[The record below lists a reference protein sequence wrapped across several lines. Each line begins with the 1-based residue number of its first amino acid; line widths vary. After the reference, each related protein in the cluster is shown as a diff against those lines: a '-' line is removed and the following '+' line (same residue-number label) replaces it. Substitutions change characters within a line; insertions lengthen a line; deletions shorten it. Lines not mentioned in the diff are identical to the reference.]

1 MSEAAPPGPPEPPA
15 PEPPASEAPAAPEPV
30 APPAATSGQVG
41 QPRGVWFVALIGLV
55 TLGIYSIYWA
65 YKTGEEIKR
74 YSGEGLGGVLWLVI
88 WIVVSIVM
96 WFVSPSEVGKLYSRE
111 GQQPPVSG
119 VTGFW
124 LFLPLVG
131 YFIWIIKV
139 QGALNRFWESKG
151 AAA

>member
-1 MSEAAPPGPPEPPA
+1 
-15 PEPPASEAPAAPEPV
+15 
-30 APPAATSGQVG
+30 VG
-41 QPRGVWFVALIGLV
+41 HRRGIAFVIIISLV

-65 YKTGEEIKR
+65 YKTGDEIKR

-88 WIVVSIVM
+88 WIILGIVM

-111 GQQPPVSG
+111 GQHPPVSG

-124 LFLPLVG
+124 MLIPLVG
-131 YFIWIIKV
+131 WFIWIVKV

-151 AAA
+151 ATA

>member
-1 MSEAAPPGPPEPPA
+1 MSEAAPPGPPESP
-15 PEPPASEAPAAPEPV
+15 APEPV
-30 APPAATSGQVG
+30 AAPTATSGVIG

-55 TLGIYSIYWA
+55 TLGIYLIYWA
-65 YKTGEEIKR
+65 YKTGDEIKR

-88 WIVVSIVM
+88 WILIGIVM

-111 GQQPPVSG
+111 GQHAPVSG
-119 VTGFW
+119 KTGFW

-131 YFIWIIKV
+131 YFVWIIKV

-151 AAA
+151 ATA

>member
-1 MSEAAPPGPPEPPA
+1 MSEAAPPGPPESP
-15 PEPPASEAPAAPEPV
+15 APEPV
-30 APPAATSGQVG
+30 AAPTATSGQIG

-55 TLGIYSIYWA
+55 TLGIYLIYWA
-65 YKTGEEIKR
+65 YKTGDEIKR

-88 WIVVSIVM
+88 WILIGIVM

-111 GQQPPVSG
+111 GQHAPVSG
-119 VTGFW
+119 KTGFW

-131 YFIWIIKV
+131 YFVWIIKV

-151 AAA
+151 ATA

>member
-1 MSEAAPPGPPEPPA
+1 MTEAAAATPA
-15 PEPPASEAPAAPEPV
+15 EPV
-30 APPAATSGQVG
+30 ARPLG
-41 QPRGVWFVALIGLV
+41 QPRGVLFVILIGLV

-65 YKTGEEIKR
+65 YKTGDEIKR

-88 WIVVSIVM
+88 WIILGIVM

-111 GQQPPVSG
+111 GQHPPVSG

-124 LFLPLVG
+124 MLIPLVG
-131 YFIWIIKV
+131 WFIWIVKV

-151 AAA
+151 ATA

>member
-1 MSEAAPPGPPEPPA
+1 MSEAAATP
-15 PEPPASEAPAAPEPV
+15 
-30 APPAATSGQVG
+30 APPAAEARPVG
-41 QPRGVWFVALIGLV
+41 HRRGIAFVIIISLI

-65 YKTGEEIKR
+65 YKTGDEIKR

-88 WIVVSIVM
+88 WIVLGIVM

-111 GQQPPVSG
+111 GQHPPVSG

-124 LFLPLVG
+124 MLIPLVG
-131 YFIWIIKV
+131 WFIWIVKV

-151 AAA
+151 AIA